1 MKGGMITS
9 INELDLND
17 ITFEKM
23 HWEYGTLMSR
33 SVGKRSEKQ
42 TYYTKGVKTPMGEI
56 EESVWYELAE
66 FMVQREHE
74 EELFNNLLQFETETT
89 HNRCF
94 EFNKLRQYTLE
105 LYADRIFDHPGW
117 IGFVPFNRKYR
128 PDFIKDMK
136 FIKIKSECCGAIGEI
151 TAEQINPVGAP
162 CPKCGRIAPFT
173 RISEEN

>member
-74 EELFNNLLQFETETT
+74 EAP
-89 HNRCF
+89 
-94 EFNKLRQYTLE
+94 LR
-105 LYADRIFDHPGW
+105 ASPKRW
-117 IGFVPFNRKYR
+117 
-128 PDFIKDMK
+128 
-136 FIKIKSECCGAIGEI
+136 
-151 TAEQINPVGAP
+151 NPNGNGIP
-162 CPKCGRIAPFT
+162 P
-173 RISEEN
+173 